1 MPDQR
6 TTPYSGF
13 NFQVDWG
20 QSPGPD
26 TLLGGFSDVSGLNT
40 ELVIAE
46 YRVGNEL
53 GNHVRKH
60 GGLHKTGDC
69 TLKRGVINSMDFFN
83 WIKDARS
90 KGTDAQ
96 RTVTITL
103 FDEAQKAVQKWILYN
118 AVPMKYTGPT
128 LAAAK
133 GDTAVEELVLSAEDF
148 EISDR
153 V

>member
-1 MPDQR
+1 MADQR
-6 TTPYSGF
+6 STPYSGF

-26 TLLGGFSDVSGLNT
+26 TLIGGFSDVSGLNT

-46 YRVGNEL
+46 YRVGNEV

-69 TLKRGVINSMDFFN
+69 TLKRGVINSMDFFQ
-83 WIKDARS
+83 WIKNSR
-90 KGTDAQ
+90 TDPTHNQ
-96 RTVTITL
+96 REVTITL
-103 FDEAQKAVQKWILYN
+103 FDEAQKPVQKWILHN
-118 AVPMKYTGPT
+118 ALPMKYTGPT

-133 GDTAVEELVLSAEDF
+133 GDTAVEELVLSSEDF
-148 EISDR
+148 EISDK